1 MFSRISAWSWG
12 EKHSLF
18 NLKCSPYLPQIAYF
32 AIHWSFPS
40 DLWYTTVLHVSSNK
54 LFMRTFAAGL
64 LGKKK
69 KRRLENYIYPHQGF
83 LSCHILFK
91 TTLLFQYCSHLT
103 FSIHHW
109 RFSSELDKNIFKHP
123 KFSISLTHHNFC
135 NFSVKIFLLPSFHGL
150 WHSSPNS
157 VSLVISELVLCNV
170 FSFFSD
176 LWTCFM

>member
-1 MFSRISAWSWG
+1 MSSRISAWSWG
-12 EKHSLF
+12 EKHSLC

-69 KRRLENYIYPHQGF
+69 KDDWKITFTNIKVFSLA
-83 LSCHILFK
+83 ILFK
-91 TTLLFQYCSHLT
+91 ITLLFQYCSHLT

-109 RFSSELDKNIFKHP
+109 RFLSELDKNIFKHP
-123 KFSISLTHHNFC
+123 EFSISPTHHNFC
-135 NFSVKIFLLPSFHGL
+135 NFSVKTF
-150 WHSSPNS
+150 SSS
-157 VSLVISELVLCNV
+157 IAS
-170 FSFFSD
+170 
-176 LWTCFM
+176 WTLTLFPQFCI